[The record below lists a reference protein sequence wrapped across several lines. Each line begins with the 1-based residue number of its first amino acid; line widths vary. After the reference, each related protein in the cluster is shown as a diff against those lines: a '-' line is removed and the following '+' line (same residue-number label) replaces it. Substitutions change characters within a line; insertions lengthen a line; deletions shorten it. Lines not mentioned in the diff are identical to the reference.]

1 MENRLFQIKI
11 INHHIFVEIM
21 PFVMV
26 RSKSKQGA
34 SVPKESLYVT
44 EVQWD
49 ISDLPLVENLNYI
62 YINI

>member
-1 MENRLFQIKI
+1 
-11 INHHIFVEIM
+11 M

-34 SVPKESLYVT
+34 SVSKKSLYLI

-49 ISDLPLVENLNYI
+49 ISDLPLVEILDYI
-62 YINI
+62 FINI